1 MHSGPH
7 SQLRRIYCPKG
18 QVALARWSHSY
29 WYPPLAPPF
38 APFRTPVLALSVNTF
53 SHLRHAIAASL
64 ECGSPAP
71 AFPLPFNSPAKILRL
86 PVRSSHHSAIILF
99 INRGPVAASLK
110 MAANES
116 TAAKRAPKPERGPQ
130 SPRFIVIEGP
140 LRVGKTTLA
149 KILAERLHAR
159 RIYDCE
165 DNPFLAD
172 FYKEKAGAAFRA
184 QMYFLIERQKRIREA
199 LAVEAPGPV
208 LSDFLLEKD
217 RIFANLNLDDEELK
231 LYDRY
236 YESLTAEIPAP
247 DLVIYLQAK
256 PEVLRARIAK
266 KASRD
271 ESQISPEYIEEVA
284 AAYEHFFFR
293 YAASDLLVINTSDI
307 DFVERSED
315 LQQLLRRLQEP
326 VKGTQY
332 FLPLAASE

>member
-1 MHSGPH
+1 
-7 SQLRRIYCPKG
+7 
-18 QVALARWSHSY
+18 
-29 WYPPLAPPF
+29 
-38 APFRTPVLALSVNTF
+38 
-53 SHLRHAIAASL
+53 
-64 ECGSPAP
+64 
-71 AFPLPFNSPAKILRL
+71 
-86 PVRSSHHSAIILF
+86 
-99 INRGPVAASLK
+99 
-110 MAANES
+110 MAANDS
-116 TAAKRAPKPERGPQ
+116 SATKRARAAQRGPQ
-130 SPRFIVIEGP
+130 TPRFIAIEGP

-165 DNPFLAD
+165 DNPFLAE
-172 FYKEKAGAAFRA
+172 FYNEKPGSAFRA
-184 QMYFLIERQKRIREA
+184 QMYFLLERQKRLREA

-208 LSDFLLEKD
+208 LSDYLMEKD

-231 LYDRY
+231 LYERY
-236 YESLTAEIPAP
+236 YTALTADIPAP

-266 KASRD
+266 KASLD
-271 ESQISPEYIEEVA
+271 ESHISPEYIGEVA
-284 AAYEHFFFR
+284 RAYEHFFFR

-332 FLPLAASE
+332 FLPLGAE